1 MTHGADHP
9 VHDAIEAIG
18 RAVARVV
25 GAIAERRGEL
35 GTADHTAVPSARRA
49 DGGEKPSEE
58 AGR

>member
-1 MTHGADHP
+1 MMHEADHP

-18 RAVARVV
+18 RAVARVA

-35 GTADHTAVPSARRA
+35 GAADRTAVPPAKRT

-58 AGR
+58 AER

>member
-25 GAIAERRGEL
+25 GAITERRGEL
-35 GTADHTAVPSARRA
+35 GTADHTAVPPAKRT
-49 DGGEKPSEE
+49 DGGEKTSEE